1 MYLSKYSWFK
11 IRYFKFYIFTFQIF
25 NNDIVI
31 FKTNLDTGQGL
42 VQFNLKEL
50 YEFLAYLVK

>member
-1 MYLSKYSWFK
+1 MYLSKHSWLK
-11 IRYFKFYIFTFQIF
+11 VRYFKIYIFTFQIF

-31 FKTNLDTGQGL
+31 FKTNLDIGQGL
-42 VQFNLKEL
+42 AQFSLEEL